1 MSDAV
6 APSSMRV
13 RSGEVALAVRQYGTT
28 GDVVL
33 LLHGGPGCPDYLEP
47 VARRLGATHRAV
59 TFDQRGVGA
68 SGRASSFD
76 LDDYVRDIEA
86 VREHLGADRVQL
98 FGHSWGGLLAQLYL
112 RAHPQR
118 VSGMILA
125 NSATG
130 VGEQWVAMQREVMA
144 FNRRRGGLV
153 AFAALGLWSLAAR
166 VPGAIGNAAGRRV
179 LERVWRNYFPEPD
192 EAPPAD
198 QAWLDGSRSVAAR
211 ATVAA
216 VVAAPGSLLDGIGE
230 ATSAPVLVVYGD
242 DDIYGESAEQ
252 VRQRFR
258 GARHVPME
266 DCGHLPWLR
275 APDRF
280 FDLVEEFLSA
290 TAPRAS

>member
-1 MSDAV
+1 MDDAV
-6 APSSMRV
+6 APNSTRV
-13 RSGEVALAVRQYGTT
+13 RSGDVSLAVRQYGST

-47 VARRLGATHRAV
+47 VAQQLSATHRAV

-76 LDDYVRDIEA
+76 LEDYVRDIEA
-86 VREHLGADRVQL
+86 VREHLGADRVHL

-112 RAHPQR
+112 QAHPER
-118 VSGMILA
+118 VSSMILA

-130 VGEQWVAMQREVMA
+130 VGEQWVAMQREVMTY
-144 FNRRRGGLV
+144 NRRRGGLV

-166 VPGAIGNAAGRRV
+166 LPGALGDAAGRRV

-198 QAWLDGSRSVAAR
+198 QAWLNGSRSIAAR

-216 VVAAPGSLLDGIGE
+216 VVAAPASLLDGLG
-230 ATSAPVLVVYGD
+230 ATTSAPVLVVYGD
-242 DDIYGESAEQ
+242 DDIYGGSAEQ
-252 VRQRFR
+252 VRHRFP
-258 GARHVPME
+258 GARQVLME
-266 DCGHLPWLR
+266 DCGHLPWLQ
-275 APDRF
+275 AVDRF
-280 FDLVEEFLSA
+280 FDLMQEFLSA